1 MNYYQAQRQWWK
13 IVDLLVRF
21 RKLTMK
27 LVTLQ
32 HYFVENY
39 PIIPVIGLILH

>member
-1 MNYYQAQRQWWK
+1 MNYHQVQRQGWK

-27 LVTLQ
+27 LITLQ
-32 HYFVENY
+32 HYFVENC